1 MSLILIIDDIAA
13 MRDQYAYDLK
23 RLGGFETQT
32 ANGGAEGL
40 KILTEEPVDCLILDL
55 EMPGVDG
62 FEVLAT
68 IKQKGLKV
76 PVIVYTGS
84 GSYERCVRA
93 IKLGAY
99 SFIAKDEP
107 LERVVREVENA
118 LSWASL
124 RLEVNRLRRQSG
136 DHSTIIGESRATLAM
151 TAQID
156 RLAQIPSPVLIQG
169 ESGCGKELVANRLH
183 SAGPRNK
190 KELVA
195 INCAALPDTMIE
207 SELFGHER
215 GAFTGADRTRKGAFE
230 TASDGTLFLDEI
242 GELPLS
248 AQAKLLRVLENSQV
262 TRLGSNKIINVKT
275 RVIAAT
281 NRNLDAEVAA
291 GRFRQDL
298 LFRINTHVVT
308 VPPLRERLSD
318 VPLLAD
324 HLLTLICEKFGMR
337 RKTFA
342 PETISIL
349 KSYDW
354 SRNNIRELRIVIERL
369 VIAGEG
375 EIITPDLVPTDM
387 STTDKSTP
395 RGKLPRSNTMVATGG
410 GTLKEQKIVAERQII
425 LTALERHDWHITNTA
440 ASLGLADHSSLL
452 KVMRRHGLKK

>member
-1 MSLILIIDDIAA
+1 VSLILIIDDIPA

-23 RLGGFETQT
+23 RLGGFDTLT
-32 ANGGAEGL
+32 ASGGAEGL
-40 KILTEEPVDCLILDL
+40 KILAEEPVDGLILDL

-68 IKQKGLKV
+68 IKNKGMKV

-118 LSWASL
+118 LSWAGL
-124 RLEVNRLRRQSG
+124 NHEVNRLRRQSG
-136 DHSTIIGESRATLAM
+136 DDSPIIGESRATLAM

-156 RLAQIPSPVLIQG
+156 RLAAIPSPVLILG
-169 ESGCGKELVANRLH
+169 ESGCGKELVARRLH
-183 SAGPRNK
+183 MAGPRQK
-190 KELVA
+190 KEFVA
-195 INCAALPDTMIE
+195 VNCAALPETMVE

-230 TASDGTLFLDEI
+230 SAGDGTLFLDEV
-242 GELPLS
+242 GELPLQ
-248 AQAKLLRVLENSQV
+248 AQAKLLRVLEDSQV
-262 TRLGSNKIINVKT
+262 TRLGSHKSFKVNT

-281 NRNLDAEVAA
+281 NRNLDEEAAA

-298 LFRINTHVVT
+298 LYRINTHVVT

-324 HLLTLICEKFGMR
+324 HFLALTCEKFGMR
-337 RKTFA
+337 GKSLA
-342 PETISIL
+342 PETVSLL

-354 SRNNIRELRIVIERL
+354 SRNNIRELRNVIERL
-369 VIAGEG
+369 VIAGE
-375 EIITPDLVPTDM
+375 EELITPDLVPADI
-387 STTDKSTP
+387 SNASQPEP
-395 RGKLPRSNTMVATGG
+395 RGSAHGTSPIINTGG
-410 GTLKEQKIVAERQII
+410 GTLKEQKTTAERQII
-425 LTALERHDWHITNTA
+425 LTALERNDWHITNTA
-440 ASLGLADHSSLL
+440 SQLGLADHSSLL